1 MGRRYASS
9 QPSGQGPSEERQA
22 RGHIKDS
29 AAREDLE
36 GSVSVFLLIHWMW
49 MREKG
54 FEEKVQVNDRRS
66 CRRGESWEIKKK
78 KKGVEKSELKRE
90 Q

>member
-29 AAREDLE
+29 AAREDME
-36 GSVSVFLLIHWMW
+36 GSVPVFLLIHWMW

-66 CRRGESWEIKKK
+66 CRRERKLGD
-78 KKGVEKSELKRE
+78 KSELKRE